1 MSAPV
6 PVLMMR
12 GGTSK
17 GAYFRAED
25 LPADPAERDRLL
37 LAIMGSPDPR
47 QIDGIGGGHPLTSK
61 VAVISRSGHP
71 AADVDYLFLQV
82 QVDKPV
88 VSAEQPCGNIL
99 AGVGPFAIERG
110 LVGVQGRQTPVRV
123 RMVNTGALAVVTV
136 PTPDGRVEY
145 AGDTALSGVP
155 GTAARIE
162 VEFRDTAG
170 SVAPGLLPTGRVRDD
185 LDGVPATL
193 IDNGMPVVL
202 LNADDLGVSGYETP
216 AQLEAHAA
224 LCRRVEGLRL
234 IAGKLMGLGDVSAT
248 TVPKMCLIAP
258 AAHGG
263 TLSTRMFIPHRV
275 HASIGVLAA
284 VSVGTAAAVPGSIA
298 FLPERP
304 ETIRLEHPTGFSDVV
319 VDVAAAGDEI
329 TVGRSAIVSTAR
341 LLLEG
346 QVHPPR
352 GKPWLNAPATSP
364 TSPPSSSSPRCWT
377 TPCGSSPTRWRWRR
391 STVAATASTCTPGTT
406 TSGSRSR

>member
-1 MSAPV
+1 MSVPV
-6 PVLMMR
+6 PVLVMR

-61 VAVISRSGHP
+61 VAVISRSDADG
-71 AADVDYLFLQV
+71 ADVDYLFLQV
-82 QVDKPV
+82 HVDKPM

-110 LVGVQGRQTPVRV
+110 LVAARENQTEVRV
-123 RMVNTGALAVVTV
+123 RMVNTGALAVITV
-136 PTPDGRVEY
+136 PTPDGRVAY
-145 AGDTALSGVP
+145 AGQTALSGVP

-170 SVAPGLLPTGRVRDD
+170 SVASGLLPTGRVRDD
-185 LDGVPATL
+185 LAGIPATC

-202 LNADDLGVSGYETP
+202 MNADDLGVSGYETP
-216 AQLEAHAA
+216 ARLEANAG
-224 LCRRVEGLRL
+224 LCRRVEELRL

-248 TVPKMCLIAP
+248 TVPKMCLVAP
-258 AAHGG
+258 PSHGG
-263 TLSTRMFIPHRV
+263 TLCTRMFIPHRV

-284 VSVGTAAAVPGSIA
+284 VSAGTAAALPGSVA
-298 FLPERP
+298 FVPEHP
-304 ETIRLEHPTGFSDVV
+304 ATIRLEHPTGFYDVV
-319 VDVAAAGDEI
+319 IDVDVAGDEI

-346 QVHPPR
+346 QVYPR
-352 GKPWLNAPATSP
+352 EVTHG
-364 TSPPSSSSPRCWT
+364 
-377 TPCGSSPTRWRWRR
+377 
-391 STVAATASTCTPGTT
+391 
-406 TSGSRSR
+406 

>member
-1 MSAPV
+1 MTTPV
-6 PVLMMR
+6 PVLIMR

-17 GAYFRAED
+17 GAYFRQED
-25 LPADPAERDRLL
+25 LPADEAERDRLL

-61 VAVISRSGHP
+61 VAVISRS
-71 AADVDYLFLQV
+71 ATDDADVDYLFLQV
-82 QVDKPV
+82 QVDSPI

-110 LVGVQGRQTPVRV
+110 LVTVHDHTTRVRV

-145 AGDTALSGVP
+145 SGDTALSGVP

-202 LNADDLGVSGYETP
+202 INAGDLGVSGYETP
-216 AQLEAHAA
+216 AQLEADNR
-224 LCRRVEGLRL
+224 LRRRVEELRL
-234 IAGKLMGLGDVSAT
+234 IAGKLMGLGDVSAA
-248 TVPKMCLIAP
+248 TVPKMCLLADP
-258 AAHGG
+258 AHGG

-284 VSVGTAAAVPGSIA
+284 VSVGTAAAIPDTVAYIEDAPA
-298 FLPERP
+298 
-304 ETIRLEHPTGFSDVV
+304 TIRLEHPTGFYDVIID
-319 VDVAAAGDEI
+319 VDTAEDEI

-341 LLLEG
+341 LLLDG
-346 QVHPPR
+346 QVYPR
-352 GKPWLNAPATSP
+352 EDIHHG
-364 TSPPSSSSPRCWT
+364 
-377 TPCGSSPTRWRWRR
+377 
-391 STVAATASTCTPGTT
+391 
-406 TSGSRSR
+406 